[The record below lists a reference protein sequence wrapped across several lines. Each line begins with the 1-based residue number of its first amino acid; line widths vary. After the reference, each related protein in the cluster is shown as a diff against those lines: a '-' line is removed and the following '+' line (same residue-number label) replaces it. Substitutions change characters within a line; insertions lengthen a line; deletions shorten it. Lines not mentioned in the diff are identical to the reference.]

1 MTPDD
6 SSMLENFEM
15 ESSFIPFLKE
25 KALLLSEMIEG
36 KKVLEV
42 GCGTADLLQFFS
54 SKDFDLSGSDY
65 SDVYLD
71 KAREKNLP
79 TKLFK
84 ADLLDKAS
92 WSKYENQFD
101 TVIAPEVIEHINEH
115 VMALKTIF
123 YILKPGGV
131 LVLTVPAFNF
141 LYTKQDEKIGHFR
154 RYSKKSIC
162 KAIEEAGFHIESSRY
177 WNLLGLFGW
186 LLNFKILKKD
196 MKDVIKEPTIS
207 ILGKWL
213 RMEKKIIMPIGLTVI
228 VKARK

>member
-1 MTPDD
+1 
-6 SSMLENFEM
+6 
-15 ESSFIPFLKE
+15 
-25 KALLLSEMIEG
+25 
-36 KKVLEV
+36 
-42 GCGTADLLQFFS
+42 
-54 SKDFDLSGSDY
+54 
-65 SDVYLD
+65 
-71 KAREKNLP
+71 
-79 TKLFK
+79 
-84 ADLLDKAS
+84 
-92 WSKYENQFD
+92 
-101 TVIAPEVIEHINEH
+101 
-115 VMALKTIF
+115 MALKTIF